1 MAQNLL
7 GKKVALAGP
16 RKSEEMS
23 MIVKKLGGTPLL
35 RPAQG
40 TVFLDDEHLKSSIE
54 AWVKHPPEWTIL
66 TTGMGLDAIFQVA
79 EQLGLEE
86 ELLEALQKTQIA
98 ARGYKTVNAL
108 RKRNLKPVVRDD
120 DGSTS
125 GLIRE
130 LMDYDLQGKSV
141 TVQLH
146 GESAPRLMAW
156 LREKG
161 TSEIREVLPYRH
173 IPPQEHELEELLQ
186 DILEQR
192 VDAVTFTSVP
202 QIRFLAAYAEQHGK
216 LAIMKERFEGDVVAA
231 AVGRVTAQAMIEE
244 GVTPQVIPEEERM
257 GSMMVAL
264 GKYFAQK
271 QEV

>member
-40 TVFLDDEHLKSSIE
+40 TVFVDDEHLKSSIE
-54 AWVKHPPEWTIL
+54 AWVKNPPDWTIL
-66 TTGMGLDAIFQVA
+66 TTGMGLDAIFQAA
-79 EQLGLEE
+79 EQLELDE
-86 ELLEALQKTQIA
+86 ELLKALKQSHIA

-108 RKRNLKPVVRDD
+108 RKRNLIPAVRDD

-130 LMDYDLQGKSV
+130 LMNYDLQEKRIL
-141 TVQLH
+141 VQLH

-156 LREKG
+156 LKERG

-173 IPPQEHELEELLQ
+173 VPPQEMDLEELLE
-186 DILEQR
+186 DILQR
-192 VDAVTFTSVP
+192 RIDAVTFTSAP
-202 QIRFLAAYAEQHGK
+202 QIRFLTAYAEMHGK
-216 LAIMKERFEGDVVAA
+216 LSDMKQRFEDDVVAA
-231 AVGRVTAQAMIEE
+231 AVGRVTAQAMVEE
-244 GVTPQVIPEEERM
+244 GVTPKVIPEEERM
-257 GSMMVAL
+257 GSMIVSL
-264 GKYFAQK
+264 GKYFAEK
-271 QEV
+271 ERV